1 MDDLCV
7 CFLRGG
13 EWPRAR
19 RPDPIFAEA
28 GKSQALGGQKSTFPA
43 ADRVVSPAKQVTP
56 LIRNS
61 HRLPKT
67 CRETR
72 MSIQDN
78 PNIIRITGA
87 VKEYNGRTFLGRNG
101 VDDIDDVWH
110 YAYIVIEDTNGALL
124 KFERVTTNEK
134 IDAEIE
140 IGNTATFYF
149 RRIQGWKKSVFHIV
163 ATESEVR
170 GNNYFSLV
178 RTIDVLKQRLV
189 AIGILPIAYL
199 FGWIFV
205 GLPVSYIFG
214 TTLAAWLVLIV
225 RDSCSISSPSI
236 IPIRLVFERIRWPCG
251 KSLSVLAS
259 VRNSQAAN

>member
-1 MDDLCV
+1 
-7 CFLRGG
+7 
-13 EWPRAR
+13 
-19 RPDPIFAEA
+19 
-28 GKSQALGGQKSTFPA
+28 
-43 ADRVVSPAKQVTP
+43 
-56 LIRNS
+56 
-61 HRLPKT
+61 
-67 CRETR
+67 
-72 MSIQDN
+72 MSFQNN
-78 PNIIRITGA
+78 PNIIKVTGT
-87 VKEYNGRTFLGRNG
+87 VREINGRSFLGRNG

-110 YAYIVIEDTNGALL
+110 FASIVIEDANGGLL

-199 FGWIFV
+199 LGWIFV

-214 TTLAAWLVLIV
+214 TKLASWLVLIV
-225 RDSCSISSPSI
+225 PGFLFYFLAIHHSNP
-236 IPIRLVFERIRWPCG
+236 
-251 KSLSVLAS
+251 AS
-259 VRNSQAAN
+259 VRKDSLAVRKELERSRVGQKFAGRELKTV

>member
-1 MDDLCV
+1 
-7 CFLRGG
+7 
-13 EWPRAR
+13 
-19 RPDPIFAEA
+19 
-28 GKSQALGGQKSTFPA
+28 
-43 ADRVVSPAKQVTP
+43 
-56 LIRNS
+56 
-61 HRLPKT
+61 
-67 CRETR
+67 

-140 IGNTATFYF
+140 IGNTAVFYF

-178 RTIDVLKQRLV
+178 RTMDVLKQRLV

-199 FGWIFV
+199 LGWIFV

-225 RDSCSISSPSI
+225 PGFLFYFLAIHHSNPA
-236 IPIRLVFERIRWPCG
+236 RIR
-251 KSLSVLAS
+251 KDSLA
-259 VRNSQAAN
+259 VREELERSRVGQKFAGRELKTV